1 MKFRF
6 LAVALVAASVSGC
19 ATGYHSAN
27 NPILGLTGGY
37 WDRPGPGSTIK
48 VGFAGNGYISR
59 DKVGTYLLYRCAE
72 VAKRDG
78 GTHFVLYQ
86 TLMDAVDDRRSSER
100 SVGTIGGKPTT
111 YVYIWIVKADERDAL
126 SADDLITRLGP
137 EVNQAQKKQEA
148 K

>member
-1 MKFRF
+1 MKWGF
-6 LAVALVAASVSGC
+6 LAPVLLAVSISGC

-37 WDRPGPGSTIK
+37 WDRAGPGSTIK

-59 DKVGTYLLYRCAE
+59 DKVGTYVLFRCAE
-72 VAKRDG
+72 VAKREG

-100 SVGTIGGKPTT
+100 AVSTIGGKPTT
-111 YVYIWIVKADERDAL
+111 YVSIWVVKADERDAL
-126 SADDLITRLGP
+126 AVDDVIARLGP
-137 EVNQAQKKQEA
+137 EVGTAQQKQGA
-148 K
+148 Q